1 MPCRPSACRRS
12 TVGWAR
18 MKASVNGSSA
28 GRVEIVGQDGGD
40 ARGGEGADRDGPGGG
55 RFRPGGVE
63 PAVEPPHT
71 QAGAKTLLG
80 MGAAGE
86 HRQDEPLRVGPD
98 RASPA
103 LEALWGPLGIA

>member
-1 MPCRPSACRRS
+1 MEVARAAHVGMVDDWRAFGLRR
-12 TVGWAR
+12 GA
-18 MKASVNGSSA
+18 
-28 GRVEIVGQDGGD
+28 VEIVGEDGSD
-40 ARGGEGADRDGPGGG
+40 ARGGERANRDGSGRDGFRSGGG
-55 RFRPGGVE
+55 E

-103 LEALWGPLGIA
+103 LEALWGP